1 MSFKID
7 GLDELQNQLKKMEQ
21 GAKEL
26 GEKKATFFRRIIPKF
41 IYAKIHFIFFY
52 R

>member
-26 GEKKATFFRRIIPKF
+26 GEKKQLSFGECETFSVK
-41 IYAKIHFIFFY
+41 
-52 R
+52 

>member
-26 GEKKATFFRRIIPKF
+26 GEKSNFLSQN
-41 IYAKIHFIFFY
+41 YSQIHLCKNTLHFLL
-52 R
+52 

>member
-26 GEKKATFFRRIIPKF
+26 GERKLL
-41 IYAKIHFIFFY
+41 FFY